1 MEATCS
7 LYEAFCLIQE
17 FCLIT
22 TFKSLK
28 VYLDETFYLFLLSC
42 EIQLFL
48 FPLTALIV
56 SGVFNM
62 YAEMCILYTN
72 LFEVT
77 VNQIWWVPKKSF
89 YATT

>member
-1 MEATCS
+1 M
-7 LYEAFCLIQE
+7 YEAFCLIQE

-48 FPLTALIV
+48 FPLTALIA

-72 LFEVT
+72 LFEVS

>member
-28 VYLDETFYLFLLSC
+28 VYLDETFYLF
-42 EIQLFL
+42 
-48 FPLTALIV
+48 PLTALIV

-72 LFEVT
+72 LFEVS